1 MKHYSVLKTEA
12 IEGLNLKDN
21 SIVVDA
27 TVGYAGHSSEILKQ
41 IKNGQLYAFDQ
52 DINAIKYSD
61 ELLSTIGSNYKL
73 IHSNFVNLKEEL
85 ESINVKEVDAI
96 IFDLGVSSPQIDE
109 ASRGFSFQQDSK
121 LDMRMNQDDKM
132 SAYEVVNNYKEEDL
146 TKIFYEYG
154 EEQLSKAIAK
164 KIVSKRP
171 ITTTKELVKVINE
184 AVGDKYFNLKHPERK
199 IFQAIRIEVNKELD
213 VLKQV
218 LPDAIDMLKI
228 GGRISVIT
236 FHSLEDRIV
245 KQIFKNLSETN
256 ELYKGLPYIPEEF
269 MPKIKLVNKK
279 VIEASSKELSEN
291 SRSKSAKL
299 RIIERIR

>member
-61 ELLSTIGSNYKL
+61 VLLSTIGSNYKL

-245 KQIFKNLSETN
+245 KQVFKNLSETN